1 MKRNWVKPIS
11 CALALALTVGS
22 FPGSVLA
29 ATSAQQAFEMTVQS
43 VMEAANV
50 TTDAS
55 TEKVTYQVTAGV
67 AYGKGTIKI
76 ISGATE
82 ATNEDGEKY
91 YAADKDS
98 VITIEVAPES
108 RLETG
113 FSCISECS
121 MGSAYGNSYTGRR
134 KRQSVYSNNS

>member
-50 TTDAS
+50 TTDVVKLIM
-55 TEKVTYQVTAGV
+55 THHQQM
-67 AYGKGTIKI
+67 
-76 ISGATE
+76 
-82 ATNEDGEKY
+82 
-91 YAADKDS
+91 
-98 VITIEVAPES
+98 
-108 RLETG
+108 LLQ
-113 FSCISECS
+113 
-121 MGSAYGNSYTGRR
+121 R
-134 KRQSVYSNNS
+134 K

>member
-50 TTDAS
+50 TTDVVKANNDASSTDAS

-67 AYGKGTIKI
+67 AYGK
-76 ISGATE
+76 
-82 ATNEDGEKY
+82 
-91 YAADKDS
+91 
-98 VITIEVAPES
+98 
-108 RLETG
+108 R
-113 FSCISECS
+113 
-121 MGSAYGNSYTGRR
+121 
-134 KRQSVYSNNS
+134 NN